1 MRVGKLSNNIWL
13 LYRVCECHRLACG
26 CRRCWCAGGG
36 LSGRCVRSVL
46 LLLLLARHPRSA
58 DCCAAVGRA
67 KRKGRKE
74 RKGNRGVAVRRGEE
88 RPGWALRNG
97 EQRLHVDS
105 CHFTSPM
112 YARMDTWGKKA
123 SWTRTRSDEL
133 GSKNDS
139 RTSLSLKVTLVVILN
154 Y

>member
-88 RPGWALRNG
+88 RRGLVGLSGTANSDYMWTHVTSHRRSMRAWIPGVKRPHGRERGA
-97 EQRLHVDS
+97 
-105 CHFTSPM
+105 TS
-112 YARMDTWGKKA
+112 WGPKMTAK
-123 SWTRTRSDEL
+123 
-133 GSKNDS
+133 
-139 RTSLSLKVTLVVILN
+139 LVYL
-154 Y
+154 